1 MTSRRGSLLA
11 LVAGFA
17 ALLAGTLFGWNEG
30 WLDAIV
36 RPPLIVRAAL
46 IAVFVVLGFVLL
58 GRAASRI
65 AAAGDTP
72 GVPEPGRNLPAMIR
86 AVRYAFLAVASF
98 AAAAGW
104 LLAHPLP
111 IVIGLVIAAVDVL
124 ETSFLLLVV
133 TVRPGDRR

>member
-1 MTSRRGSLLA
+1 MTGRRGSLLA
-11 LVAGFA
+11 LLAGFG
-17 ALLAGTLFGWNEG
+17 ALLAGTLIGWNAG

-36 RPPLIVRAAL
+36 GPPLIVRAAL

-65 AAAGDTP
+65 AAAGDMP
-72 GVPEPGRNLPAMIR
+72 DPGRDLPAMIR
-86 AVRYAFLAVASF
+86 AVRYAFLAVAAF
-98 AAAAGW
+98 GAAAGW